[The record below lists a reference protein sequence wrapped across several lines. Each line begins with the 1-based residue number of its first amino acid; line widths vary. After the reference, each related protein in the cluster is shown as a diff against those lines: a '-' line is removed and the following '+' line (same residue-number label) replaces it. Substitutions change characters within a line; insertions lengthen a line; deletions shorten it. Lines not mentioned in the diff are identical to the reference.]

1 MLIRLTRC
9 GASWPRRYSTYHQ
22 ELKSPY
28 RRAEPVTVLR
38 LGRWGLVLGRWTSRA
53 HSYEQAAAQA
63 FGVRE
68 VTRDELPFGQMPSRG
83 VADV

>member
-9 GASWPRRYSTYHQ
+9 GAGWPRRYSTYHQ
-22 ELKSPY
+22 ELTPPY
-28 RRAEPVTVLR
+28 RRAEPVTVVR

-53 HSYEQAAAQA
+53 DTYEQAAAQA

-68 VTRDELPFGQMPSRG
+68 VPREELAFNQMPRRT
-83 VADV
+83 V